1 MKSLYT
7 FWGKVR
13 RNKGR
18 GKLLGYPTANIALHR
33 RIPEGIYA
41 SVVTWKH
48 ANYRAATFIGQAKT
62 FNESDYKA
70 ECYLLDFNQDLYG
83 EWGASTAV
91 SKYVLRDVSFLTA
104 TALRF
109 LIAPLFALIF
119 ILLANQ
125 SQSLSLITPS
135 QWGNLLLITF
145 TTGMVAL
152 TIYYYGLKKTPARI
166 ATLCELVWPA
176 SAIMIDFFLYQ
187 KTLTITQ
194 LLGVAVLLFAIYNV
208 TKPLAAK
215 KINPEK
221 TL

>member
-83 EWGASTAV
+83 EWVSVRLYKKIRGNESFSTQE
-91 SKYVLRDVSFLTA
+91 
-104 TALRF
+104 
-109 LIAPLFALIF
+109 ALIK
-119 ILLANQ
+119 Q
-125 SQSLSLITPS
+125 
-135 QWGNLLLITF
+135 
-145 TTGMVAL
+145 MEKDVA
-152 TIYYYGLKKTPARI
+152 
-166 ATLCELVWPA
+166 ATKV
-176 SAIMIDFFLYQ
+176 FFQ
-187 KTLTITQ
+187 D
-194 LLGVAVLLFAIYNV
+194 
-208 TKPLAAK
+208 
-215 KINPEK
+215 
-221 TL
+221 